1 MFCEQADEAL
11 AKAAADAAK
20 AKEDTPEDAAADDE
34 DDDDVLITRTMSCD
48 LLPTPTLS

>member
-1 MFCEQADEAL
+1 MGNLSDVVFCSQADEAL

-34 DDDDVLITRTMSCD
+34 DDDDDADYTHDEL
-48 LLPTPTLS
+48 

>member
-1 MFCEQADEAL
+1 MGNLIDVVFCEQADEAL

-34 DDDDVLITRTMSCD
+34 DDDDADYTHDEL
-48 LLPTPTLS
+48 

>member
-1 MFCEQADEAL
+1 MGNVSDIVFCEQADEAL

-34 DDDDVLITRTMSCD
+34 DDDDDADYTHDEL
-48 LLPTPTLS
+48 